1 MSDSTN
7 HEFRPLPDRPAE
19 EAVVLL
25 SELVNKISETSFELR
40 MEVNELKEQNESL
53 RSEVEY
59 YRSIVGAEARNN
71 FNTQSKN

>member
-1 MSDSTN
+1 MPSPAD

-19 EAVVLL
+19 EQVELL
-25 SELVNKISETSFELR
+25 SELLNMVSQNSFELR
-40 MEVNELKEQNESL
+40 MELNELKEQNESL

>member
-1 MSDSTN
+1 MSSPAE

-19 EAVVLL
+19 EQVALL
-25 SELVNKISETSFELR
+25 SELLNKVSETLFELR

-59 YRSIVGAEARNN
+59 YRSIVGAEVRNN
-71 FNTQSKN
+71 FNTQSSN